1 MSHTWS
7 RCAEIPR
14 TGAGPP
20 DSERRKDNIH
30 RKVSGEL
37 ESAVA
42 INHGEWKQ
50 GNAVEELIAVK
61 IHFLRKRVSVAL
73 TPVYAS
79 LCALAQTH
87 FPAFE
92 EQIVNPD
99 AEVVLAV
106 DVADIN
112 NDGKP
117 DIVGV
122 SDSYVAWYEN
132 PAWTKHLISGRL
144 KGGNVCVA
152 IHDLD
157 GDGTPE
163 MAVGA
168 DWQFN
173 NTESG
178 GALYFLKSADDVKQP
193 WTATLLMDPVITL
206 HRIRWADPDGDGR
219 QKLVV
224 APLKGRGSTPPNH
237 LETGAR
243 LFLLRPPAD
252 PVASKWGEELI
263 SDSLHLMHNVWPMR
277 EADTKKDTILAASI
291 EGVTAFTRDASGS
304 WSNVNLTE
312 SLIGQPTA
320 PGAGEIKSTLRTPV
334 MHATIEPW
342 HGNHVVVY
350 APRGKATTAE
360 FAYQRHVLD
369 DTYKGGHAV
378 WWADFDGDGD
388 EDLLAGYRERSDAN
402 GTYGLYVYA
411 LDHDLETGGLS
422 AVKHAV
428 DVGGMATEDALAAD
442 LNGDG
447 RPDIVAGGRAT
458 HNIKCY
464 LNQGR

>member
-1 MSHTWS
+1 M
-7 RCAEIPR
+7 
-14 TGAGPP
+14 
-20 DSERRKDNIH
+20 
-30 RKVSGEL
+30 
-37 ESAVA
+37 
-42 INHGEWKQ
+42 
-50 GNAVEELIAVK
+50 K
-61 IHFLRKRVSVAL
+61 IHFSLNRVSVAL

-99 AEVVLAV
+99 AEVVFAV

-112 NDGKP
+112 GDGKP

-132 PAWTKHLISGRL
+132 PAWTKHVISGRL

-178 GALYFLKSADDVKQP
+178 GALYFLKSAGDVKQP

-237 LETGAR
+237 RETGAR

-252 PVASKWGEELI
+252 PAASKWGEELI

-277 EADTKKDTILAASI
+277 AADTKKDTILAASI
-291 EGVTAFTRDASGS
+291 EGVTAFARDASGS

-320 PGAGEIKSTLRTPV
+320 TGAGEIKSTLRTPV
-334 MHATIEPW
+334 MYATIEPW
-342 HGNHVVVY
+342 HGNQVVVY
-350 APRGKATTAE
+350 APRGKAATAQS
-360 FAYQRHVLD
+360 AYQRHVLD